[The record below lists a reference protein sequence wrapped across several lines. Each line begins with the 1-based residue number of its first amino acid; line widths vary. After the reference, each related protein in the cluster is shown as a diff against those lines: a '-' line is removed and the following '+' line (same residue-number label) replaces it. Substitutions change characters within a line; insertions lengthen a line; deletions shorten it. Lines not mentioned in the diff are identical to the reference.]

1 MLMMQ
6 RRNVNWVTEL
16 KNQVQK
22 TWGVTHVLLIMEE
35 VSLIKVLNFR
45 NKSYFYH
52 LGRGGEEG
60 EGKVGAFW
68 LSQ

>member
-6 RRNVNWVTEL
+6 RRNVNWVIEP

-35 VSLIKVLNFR
+35 VLLCKVLNL
-45 NKSYFYH
+45 KD
-52 LGRGGEEG
+52 
-60 EGKVGAFW
+60 K
-68 LSQ
+68 